1 MVCLKIRIKA
11 IPSFTVTKLPLFT
24 KYNQEFPNLYKKRNK
39 KINFVYIFSKR
50 QTVKRG
56 KSMDYGVI
64 AIVAICV
71 LVLVIGVLK
80 QKAKLVFQFFARAA
94 VGLVCIYFCNE
105 FLAMQH
111 ISVSVGLNPV
121 SFLTVGAL
129 GFGGFALLYGIMFY
143 QLL

>member
-1 MVCLKIRIKA
+1 
-11 IPSFTVTKLPLFT
+11 
-24 KYNQEFPNLYKKRNK
+24 
-39 KINFVYIFSKR
+39 
-50 QTVKRG
+50 
-56 KSMDYGVI
+56 MDYGVI

-111 ISVSVGLNPV
+111 IYVSVGLNPV